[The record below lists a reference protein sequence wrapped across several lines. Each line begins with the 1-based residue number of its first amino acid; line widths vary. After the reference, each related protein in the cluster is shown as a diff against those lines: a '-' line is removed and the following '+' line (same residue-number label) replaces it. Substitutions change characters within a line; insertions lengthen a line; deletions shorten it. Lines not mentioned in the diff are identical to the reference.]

1 MANRVWLPVLAA
13 AMLVISGCG
22 DSAETSDV
30 NQEEAASSSTDTE
43 SAAVS
48 NSDDDNAPAV
58 SSDSDT
64 DSSAA
69 DSDAVESRQA
79 EEELARAEALEGEDA
94 EQETA
99 PQPEEVEA
107 DEETLA
113 ADPEDVLE
121 EGGAMPGE
129 ATRSDV
135 DDIIA
140 ETERRFEEAQQRL
153 EEQFQEVEQQAPIT
167 DTVSEEEMDERWEF
181 DSSLPESARSE
192 ESNRGSDVDALI
204 EDTERRFEE
213 AEQRLNEQFEA
224 IEEERPDSLSEAE

>member
-22 DSAETSDV
+22 DSEETSDV
-30 NQEEAASSSTDTE
+30 DQEETPSADSE
-43 SAAVS
+43 SASTS
-48 NSDDDNAPAV
+48 NGADDNQPAV
-58 SSDSDT
+58 SSDDDT
-64 DSSAA
+64 ESNGA
-69 DSDAVESRQA
+69 DSDAIESRQA
-79 EEELARAEALEGEDA
+79 EEELERAEALEGEGA
-94 EQETA
+94 EQESA

-107 DEETLA
+107 DEDTLA
-113 ADPEDVLE
+113 ADPEEVLE

-140 ETERRFEEAQQRL
+140 ETERRFEEAQKRL

-167 DTVSEEEMDERWEF
+167 DTISEEEMDERWEF
-181 DSSLPESARSE
+181 ESSLPESARSE
-192 ESNRGSDVDALI
+192 ESNRGSDIDALI

-213 AEQRLNEQFEA
+213 AEQRLNEQFDA
-224 IEEERPDSLSEAE
+224 IEEERPENLSEEE

>member
-22 DSAETSDV
+22 DSEETSDV
-30 NQEEAASSSTDTE
+30 DQEETPSADSE
-43 SAAVS
+43 SASTS
-48 NSDDDNAPAV
+48 NGADDNQPAV
-58 SSDSDT
+58 SSDDDT
-64 DSSAA
+64 ESNGA
-69 DSDAVESRQA
+69 DSDAIESRQA
-79 EEELARAEALEGEDA
+79 EEELERAEALEGEGA
-94 EQETA
+94 EQEAA

-107 DEETLA
+107 DEDTLA
-113 ADPEDVLE
+113 ADPEEVLE

-140 ETERRFEEAQQRL
+140 ETERRFEEAQKRL

-167 DTVSEEEMDERWEF
+167 DTISEEEMDERWEF
-181 DSSLPESARSE
+181 ESSLPESARSE
-192 ESNRGSDVDALI
+192 ESNRGSDIDALI

-213 AEQRLNEQFEA
+213 AEQRLNEQFDA
-224 IEEERPDSLSEAE
+224 IEEERPENLSEEE